1 MHHRRRLVSS
11 TEGCQATRSP
21 PEADEGRLAKQ
32 ARHGSATYPLYVMS
46 TAHAHTR
53 PCSRLYIPALM
64 STLYPPVSIITKC
77 RTGLLQ
83 GRKRAPRAHRLQYTP
98 LSWVE
103 ASTCVHTHIYT
114 YLHIY
119 IERERDRER
128 LSATRHRRRTYSGK
142 PYRTARCDRRSVVPV
157 HHMCVLQVTT
167 STHRFGR
174 FTDTPSTLMHSCAIP
189 HRRELHHRTVVD
201 MSDKQI
207 EMLLKRDS

>member
-11 TEGCQATRSP
+11 TEGCQTTRSP

-83 GRKRAPRAHRLQYTP
+83 GRKRAPRSHRLQYTP

-103 ASTCVHTHIYT
+103 ASTCVHTHTYT
-114 YLHIY
+114 YLYIY
-119 IERERDRER
+119 IYIYRERDRER

-142 PYRTARCDRRSVVPV
+142 PYRTARCDRRSVVSASASHV
-157 HHMCVLQVTT
+157 CITSHHQHT
-167 STHRFGR
+167 S
-174 FTDTPSTLMHSCAIP
+174 IW
-189 HRRELHHRTVVD
+189 
-201 MSDKQI
+201 
-207 EMLLKRDS
+207 